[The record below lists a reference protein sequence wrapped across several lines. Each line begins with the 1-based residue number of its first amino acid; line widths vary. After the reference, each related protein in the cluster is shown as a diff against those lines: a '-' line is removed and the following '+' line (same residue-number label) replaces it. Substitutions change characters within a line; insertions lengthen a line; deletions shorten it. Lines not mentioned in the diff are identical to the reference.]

1 MLNWPGLKK
10 SLSPLGHH
18 ERTSLVE
25 RDNSDITI
33 SRQAELLDVSR
44 SSLYYQ
50 PVPVSQEDINLMNLI
65 DKIYTK
71 CPFFG
76 ARRIKKVLKRDNKII
91 VSRPHVSRLMETMGI
106 EAIYPKPNLS
116 KDDKQNPKYPYLL
129 KNLTIDHPNQ
139 VWGTDI
145 TYVKLNQRFC
155 YLVAIMDWYSRYVIA
170 WELCSSLEIGF
181 VLKNLREALAIA
193 IPEIHNS
200 DQGSHF
206 TSPQYTGILQEHPIQ
221 ISMDGRG
228 RCMDNIF
235 TERLW
240 RSVKY
245 ENIYI
250 KSYSNENEAKVG
262 LVEYFEI
269 YNKYSPH
276 SSLGDLTPA
285 EVYFNKNI
293 KKLSLSFTNQV
304 SG

>member
-1 MLNWPGLKK
+1 M
-10 SLSPLGHH
+10 
-18 ERTSLVE
+18 VE
-25 RDNSDITI
+25 RNNLDITI
-33 SRQAELLDVSR
+33 SRQAELLDISR

-50 PVPVSQEDINLMNLI
+50 PVPMSQENIDLMNNI

-71 CPFFG
+71 CPFYG
-76 ARRIKKVLKRDNKII
+76 ARQIKRVLKREHKII
-91 VSRPHVSRLMETMGI
+91 VSRPHVRRLMGLMGI

-116 KDDKQNPKYPYLL
+116 KPNIQNQTYPYLL
-129 KNLTIDHPNQ
+129 RNLTIDHPNQ

-145 TYVKLNQRFC
+145 TYVKLNHGFC
-155 YLVAIMDWYSRYVIA
+155 YLVAIMDWYSRYVVA
-170 WELCSSLEIGF
+170 WELSSSLDIEF
-181 VLKNLREALAIA
+181 VISNLKKALVIN
-193 IPEIHNS
+193 IPEIENS

-206 TSPQYTGILQEHPIQ
+206 TSIQYTNILIENNVQ

-240 RSVKY
+240 RNVKY

-250 KSYSNENEAKVG
+250 KSYNTAEEARTG
-262 LVEYFEI
+262 LTEYFEI
-269 YNKYSPH
+269 YNNERPH
-276 SSLGDLTPA
+276 SRLNELTPA

-293 KKLSLSFTNQV
+293 NKLSLSFTNQV